1 MEITN
6 PHDKFFKETFSV
18 QGNVIDFLQGTL
30 PKDILK
36 KLDLSALTLD
46 SNTYIDEELKEHFSD
61 MVYSCVCKN
70 TELKIALLF
79 EHKSYPVAYPHLQLL
94 KYLLKIWGTNVKQ
107 GVSLTPVIP
116 VILYHGKETWQVR
129 RLTECFEGIDEV
141 FFRFIP
147 EFEYLLTD
155 LSRYTNEEIKDKV
168 FKKASLEIAL
178 LLMRNVFNEVEL
190 EKNLSSFFEIGKQY
204 FEEEEGLRFL
214 ESVVRYLYNTTEIE
228 AGKIVNTV
236 KQLSE
241 KGGGFVMTTA
251 MKLIEQGKVEGRAEG
266 RVEGKLEGLKEA
278 ITLGLELKYG
288 TEGLNLCE
296 KIATIVSLEKLEMIK
311 KTVKTSK
318 KLKEIERLL

>member
-30 PKDILK
+30 PKEILE
-36 KLDLSALTLD
+36 KLDLSALAID
-46 SNTYIDEELKEHFSD
+46 NNTYIDEELKEHFSD

-70 TELKIALLF
+70 TKLKIALLF
-79 EHKSYPVAYPHLQLL
+79 EHKSYPITYPHLQLL
-94 KYLLKIWGTNVKQ
+94 KYLLKIWETNVKQ
-107 GVSLTPVIP
+107 GVGLMPVIP

-129 RLTECFEGIDEV
+129 MLTECFEGIDEV

-155 LSRYTNEEIKDKV
+155 LSRYTNEEIKNKA
-168 FKKASLEIAL
+168 FHKASLEIAL
-178 LLMRNVFNEVEL
+178 LLMRNILNEVEL
-190 EKNLSSFFEIGKQY
+190 ERNLSGFFEIGKQY

-228 AGKIVNTV
+228 AGKVVNTV

-251 MKLIEQGKVEGRAEG
+251 MKLIEKGKAEG
-266 RVEGKLEGLKEA
+266 RIEGKLEGLKEA
-278 ITLGLELKYG
+278 IALGLELKYG
-288 TEGLNLCE
+288 TEGLNLYE
-296 KIATIVSLEKLEMIK
+296 KIATIVSLEKTEVIM
-311 KTVKTSK
+311 KTLMTSK
-318 KLKEIERLL
+318 KLQEVERLL